1 MGQVS
6 ERFVIHLP
14 VVANDLLSAQRLAR
28 VVAHW
33 THVLPQTEPGGA
45 TVSREDDQ
53 NVRHWV
59 FCDRIMDG
67 GRRCLLRPDHDGAC
81 SRRPRRR

>member
-1 MGQVS
+1 MS
-6 ERFVIHLP
+6 DRWVIHLS

-33 THVLPQTEPGGA
+33 TRVLPQTEPGST
-45 TVSREDDQ
+45 TVSAEDDQ

-59 FCDRIMDG
+59 FCDRIMP
-67 GRRCLLRPDHDGAC
+67 GRGRCQLRPEHDGEC
-81 SRRPRRR
+81 SRRPRLR